1 MFVQRLLPSCA
12 LALCASL
19 NVRTATAQVTCTGS
33 SPCLTG
39 VQDNGSDC
47 VPDERTPDASYS
59 RNALGITHTD
69 PSVWLGTFCPLTPPS
84 DDTWGINGNIG
95 SVEVHY
101 SSSGDPPVCS
111 IVARDNVGSR
121 YYGPDLVP
129 GTSATAGTT
138 VLKLTASPYL
148 FGNFIVSE
156 GVRCSIPPGV
166 RILGT
171 TARRNHGRV
180 TGGI

>member
-1 MFVQRLLPSCA
+1 MFRQRLLPSCA

-19 NVRTATAQVTCTGS
+19 NVGVAEAQVTCTGS
-33 SPCLTG
+33 PCFTA

-47 VPDERTPDASYS
+47 VPDERTPNDSYS

-84 DDTWGINGNIG
+84 DDTWGING
-95 SVEVHY
+95 SLYALEVHY
-101 SSSGDPPVCS
+101 SSSGELPVCS
-111 IVARDNVGSR
+111 VVARDNVGSR
-121 YYGPDLVP
+121 YYGPDLIP

-138 VLKLTASPYL
+138 VLRLPAPYL
-148 FGNFIVSE
+148 LGNFIVSE

-166 RILGT
+166 RILGV